1 MVDLMGQNQLENSK
15 TFRRSITAAD
25 GTGIIEILN
34 CADAFVEY
42 ANLSETYYLG
52 RSFYL
57 ETLSGAIYLPSYQ
70 QAPFAELFPEM
81 NSAEKIAAMLE
92 IEENYPFVGL
102 RFHARKGSGAWSTLA
117 TARLQNK
124 GRETSIPFV
133 IPYLTINQL
142 KLLSPDDNLGV
153 SIVNYGHGVLGAGD
167 YIQLEGDFRF
177 TLDLI
182 EKPQIRAIGSALPYG
197 VNISTESPTRF
208 RTANTN
214 RAILYA
220 TNIGNVPVWIA
231 GDSSVAIGSGIY
243 LAPNGGGNLTEQT
256 LTGEFWAIAVGDT
269 SRICGVEAS
278 YV

>member
-1 MVDLMGQNQLENSK
+1 MTQNQIENAR
-15 TFRRSITAAD
+15 TFRRTITAAD

-34 CADAFVEY
+34 CADSFAEY
-42 ANLSETYYLG
+42 ADLANYYYLG
-52 RSFYL
+52 KSFYL
-57 ETLSGAIYLPSYQ
+57 EALSGAIYLPSYQ

-81 NSAEKIAAMLE
+81 NAAEKIAALLK

-102 RFHARKGSGAWSTLA
+102 RFHAKKGTGSWSTLA

-142 KLLSPDDNLGV
+142 KLLSPDDRLGI
-153 SIVNYGHGVLGAGD
+153 SIINYGHGVLGSGD
-167 YIQLEGDFRF
+167 YINLEGGFRF

-182 EKPQIRAIGSALPYG
+182 AKPQKVIGIGLPYG
-197 VNISTESPTRF
+197 VDIGAATPTRF
-208 RTANTN
+208 RVANAN

-220 TNIGNVPVWIA
+220 TNTGNTPIWIA
-231 GDSSVAIGSGIY
+231 GNSNVAVGSGIF

-256 LTGEFWAIAVGDT
+256 LTGELWAIAEGGT
-269 SRICGVEAS
+269 SRICGIEAS